1 MDNGTIIYIKTHF
14 RHLMFD
20 DEKLVLQYHL
30 YMLKP
35 EDNLKIRQ
43 IMAAKGWDSESSAIQ
58 ACVEK
63 GYSEFELKVVQR
75 IMTETPEKV
84 FLNNCPKCSK
94 LARTPYAKQC
104 RYCGYSWHNL

>member
-1 MDNGTIIYIKTHF
+1 MDNETIIYIKTHF

-43 IMAAKGWDSESSAIQ
+43 IMAVKGWH
-58 ACVEK
+58 
-63 GYSEFELKVVQR
+63 SEFELKVVQR

-84 FLNNCPKCSK
+84 FLNNCPTCSK

-104 RYCGYSWHNL
+104 RYCGYTWHDL